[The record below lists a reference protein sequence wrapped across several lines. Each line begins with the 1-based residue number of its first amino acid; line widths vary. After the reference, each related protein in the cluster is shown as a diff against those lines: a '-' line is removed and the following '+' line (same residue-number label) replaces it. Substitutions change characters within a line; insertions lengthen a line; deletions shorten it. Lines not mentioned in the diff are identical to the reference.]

1 MEKTLKYTLTLDGA
15 FPEETLSGGIQ
26 GENKATAIVFEA
38 DSELSSKI
46 SLYKEQGK
54 SIEANLLAVTEAGE
68 CVDRAKQTGD
78 NLFSPFYLTDRVTS
92 TGLDVIIVLKL
103 LVMEDQK
110 EICKAQ
116 IRLSFIPSP
125 VFCEFESE
133 NKREAEQLSKRAEE
147 INAELEEKADDITKT
162 IEQKLEAVKTAATLT
177 AQQLKTVKEIAD
189 EANRTKLALESG
201 TEFVFLG
208 GDAFE
213 NGGEAFLIDGEL
225 SNASVNPI
233 ANKAVTDAVE
243 GINGEIKDLA
253 DAVEGI
259 NEEIQT
265 ANQEITVL
273 QERDYI
279 VEQGTSGI
287 WTYRKWASGIAECW
301 CKLTI
306 NTAITS
312 AWQGSV
318 FYVSGK
324 FPESTL
330 NFPFAFTEVPFVNTS
345 VDGEYSAIVINGGKR
360 HTKTTLGDFNIARP
374 VAMSAPIDFVV
385 SIDIKGKWK

>member
-133 NKREAEQLSKRAEE
+133 NKSEAEQLSKRAEE

-213 NGGEAFLIDGEL
+213 NGGEAFLIDEEL
-225 SNASVNPI
+225 SNASGNPI
-233 ANKAVTDAVE
+233 ANKAVTDAIE

-301 CKLTI
+301 GGYSSMTP
-306 NTAITS
+306 
-312 AWQGSV
+312 WEGDGG
-318 FYVSGK
+318 Y
-324 FPESTL
+324 STL
-330 NFPFAFTEVPFVNTS
+330 NVDLPFSFIASPTVNCSGYQQATAGS
-345 VDGEYSAIVINGGKR
+345 YVTMTTA
-360 HTKTTLGDFNIARP
+360 TKTMVSAFMRTLNQALTEYPCWFDFD
-374 VAMSAPIDFVV
+374 V
-385 SIDIKGKWK
+385 KGRWKEGG

>member
-15 FPEETLSGGIQ
+15 FPEETLLGGIQ
-26 GENKATAIVFEA
+26 GEHRATAIIFEA
-38 DSELSSKI
+38 DTSLESKI
-46 SLYKEQGK
+46 SLLKKEGK
-54 SIEANLLAVTEAGE
+54 TIEAEIKAVTAAGE

-92 TGLDVIIVLKL
+92 SGLDVIIVLKL
-103 LVMEDQK
+103 LISEDQK

-133 NKREAEQLSKRAEE
+133 NKSEAEQLSKRAEE

-233 ANKAVTDAVE
+233 ANKAVANA
-243 GINGEIKDLA
+243 I
-253 DAVEGI
+253 EGI
-259 NEEIQT
+259 NEDIKT

-273 QERDYI
+273 RERDYI

-301 CKLTI
+301 GGYSSMTP
-306 NTAITS
+306 
-312 AWQGSV
+312 WEGDGG
-318 FYVSGK
+318 Y
-324 FPESTL
+324 STL
-330 NFPFAFTEVPFVNTS
+330 NVDLPFSFIASPTVNCSGYQQATAGS
-345 VDGEYSAIVINGGKR
+345 YVTMTTA
-360 HTKTTLGDFNIARP
+360 TKTMVSAFMRTLNQALTEYPCWFDFD
-374 VAMSAPIDFVV
+374 V
-385 SIDIKGKWK
+385 KGRWKEGG